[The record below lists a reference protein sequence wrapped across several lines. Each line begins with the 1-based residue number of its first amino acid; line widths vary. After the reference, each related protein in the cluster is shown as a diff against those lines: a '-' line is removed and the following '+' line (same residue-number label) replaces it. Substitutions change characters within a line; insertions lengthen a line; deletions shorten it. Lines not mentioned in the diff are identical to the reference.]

1 MFYCRRASPK
11 RCNNTTEVEYGG
23 GGHRTRLRH
32 DLKDQLVCLEVPPAP
47 VYKGSRGRG
56 RPARRRRAGRSP
68 TPTGSRTP
76 SLFLVG
82 LGVEGGKEEG
92 EKERGAPPPPPPCPI
107 RTRGGGG
114 ARPALAAPPLLH
126 FRPMRPIN
134 PPGGSGNPPVLRFY
148 LISSRNPSDVRI

>member
-1 MFYCRRASPK
+1 MTLLGLRSSKAPGRKFCQHDGVVTILMFYYRRASPK

-23 GGHRTRLRH
+23 GGRRTWLRN

-82 LGVEGGKEEG
+82 LGEVEGG
-92 EKERGAPPPPPPCPI
+92 
-107 RTRGGGG
+107 
-114 ARPALAAPPLLH
+114 
-126 FRPMRPIN
+126 
-134 PPGGSGNPPVLRFY
+134 
-148 LISSRNPSDVRI
+148 